1 MLAEPM
7 TDPNGEAARV
17 WWHSWEAVAL
27 VAAGTAVGIRIA
39 RGRRPR
45 TAPPDPDALRQISWL
60 GRRLDPYPAAADPGL
75 AFPPLP
81 PGQVVGVPDRGE
93 MFVRVARREEGDG
106 IPILLLHG
114 WMATAD
120 LNWFLLYEA
129 LSGRHTVIA
138 PDLRGHGRGIRS
150 PRPFTIEDCA
160 DDVAGLLR
168 RLGIEKA
175 VAVGYSMGGPVAL
188 ELWRRHR
195 ELVAGLVL
203 EATGLQF
210 SSTPLQQTAWRMLGV
225 GGVLLRWPTGRMVL
239 FRLGGALREIPDEL
253 LAYRGW
259 ADGEFRRNDPL
270 EVVEAGRALSR
281 FDARPFARSVDVPTS
296 VVVTTGDRMVPPSEQ
311 RALAE
316 ATGARVF
323 EFDADHSAVAVRP
336 REFAEVTLEAVAA
349 VLPEAEEA
357 ADSA

>member
-7 TDPNGEAARV
+7 TDPDGEAARV

-75 AFPPLP
+75 AFPALP

-203 EATGLQF
+203 
-210 SSTPLQQTAWRMLGV
+210 
-225 GGVLLRWPTGRMVL
+225 
-239 FRLGGALREIPDEL
+239 
-253 LAYRGW
+253 
-259 ADGEFRRNDPL
+259 
-270 EVVEAGRALSR
+270 
-281 FDARPFARSVDVPTS
+281 
-296 VVVTTGDRMVPPSEQ
+296 VTTGDRMVPPAGQ

-323 EFDADHSAVAVRP
+323 EFDADPSAVAVRP